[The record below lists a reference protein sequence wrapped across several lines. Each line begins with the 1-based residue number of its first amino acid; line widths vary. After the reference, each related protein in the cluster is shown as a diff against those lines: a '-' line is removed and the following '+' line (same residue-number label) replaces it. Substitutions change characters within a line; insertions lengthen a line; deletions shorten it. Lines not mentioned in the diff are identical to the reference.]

1 MDTIDLPDVRVVI
14 TPRDLQRV
22 GRFRYS
28 VYIEEQG
35 KAAKHLDH
43 DAGTLIEPEDRDW
56 NSRVYFAELD
66 GKVLGTMRAQRG
78 PFPGDLAAAMSLD
91 KLSFCG
97 QQNLVLFSRLMVAR
111 EARHTDV
118 AGKIFMAGF
127 LIAPIYELAAG
138 VLTCTPSLNP
148 FFETLGCAAY
158 AAPFVHEEA
167 GLQQPMAVLP
177 ESQYLR
183 QRGSPL
189 GNLVSTYKPDSPL
202 SADFLELI
210 ESYRSQAGK
219 ESLRKASRLSTN
231 PTPSEAAA

>member
-1 MDTIDLPDVRVVI
+1 MESLDLSDVRVVI
-14 TPRDLQRV
+14 TPHDLQRV
-22 GRFRYS
+22 GQFRYS

-35 KAAKHLDH
+35 KTARHLDH
-43 DAGTLIEPEDRDW
+43 EAKTLIEPEDRDW
-56 NSRVYFAELD
+56 NSRVYFAERD

-78 PFPGDLAAAMSLD
+78 PFPEDLAASMGLD

-127 LIAPIYELAAG
+127 LIAPVYELAAG
-138 VLTCTPSLNP
+138 VLTCTPSLTS

-167 GLQQPMAVLP
+167 GPQQPMAVLP

-189 GNLVSTYKPDSPL
+189 GNWVSTYKPDSPL

-210 ESYRSQAGK
+210 ESYRSQSGK

-231 PTPSEAAA
+231 PTLSEAAA